1 MVHSANKTCKVKSP
15 AGSLWHDASAP
26 ANSTGASTRTVAR
39 FEEDHYPDEAEAKIK
54 ANVTANVKEKER

>member
-1 MVHSANKTCKVKSP
+1 MMHLRRPTP
-15 AGSLWHDASAP
+15 PGQ
-26 ANSTGASTRTVAR
+26 STRTVAR